1 MKKILK
7 YVGVVTLMMV
17 GVLCTGCTKDNEGR
31 KEAKVTDIFT
41 FKPYQISELIALS
54 RCYYEQR
61 NGYLPPEV
69 EWQENEDGTF
79 LIKLYELVK
88 DDGGIGHT
96 ATSAIYTVDVYG
108 KGKEEIMLEDV
119 EFPEVSVAD
128 IVYYMEEPIELKYI
142 ANTEA
147 HKEWNIK
154 DQTVLEECFKAL
166 ETINIKE
173 KSDVRTADA
182 EEILIF
188 KLADGT
194 EWTLTFENG
203 NFRRNSTVYITEGYA
218 KVRKVLKEYLKEEGL
233 WN

>member
-17 GVLCTGCTKDNEGR
+17 GVLCTGCTKSMDNEG
-31 KEAKVTDIFT
+31 KTDAL
-41 FKPYQISELIALS
+41 KPYQVSELIALS
-54 RCYYEQR
+54 RWYYNQR
-61 NGYLPPEV
+61 NGHLPPEV

-79 LIKLYELVK
+79 LIKLYEFVK
-88 DDGGIGHT
+88 DDEGIGHT
-96 ATSAIYTVDVYG
+96 ATSAIYTVDTYG

-119 EFPEVSVAD
+119 EFPELSFSE
-128 IVYYMEEPIELKYI
+128 IVLYMAPPAELTYI
-142 ANTEA
+142 SNTEV
-147 HKEWNIK
+147 HKEWIVK
-154 DQTVLEECFKAL
+154 DQPVLQECFKAL
-166 ETINIKE
+166 EAINIKE

-182 EEILIF
+182 EEILVF
-188 KLADGT
+188 KLADCT

-203 NFRRNSTVYITEGYA
+203 NFLRNSTVYITEGYA

>member
-7 YVGVVTLMMV
+7 YVGVVTLVMV

-31 KEAKVTDIFT
+31 KEAKVTDTFT

-69 EWQENEDGTF
+69 EWKEIEDGT
-79 LIKLYELVK
+79 LMIKLYE
-88 DDGGIGHT
+88 DAWHN

-203 NFRRNSTVYITEGYA
+203 NFMRNSTVYRTEGYA
-218 KVRKVLKEYLKEEGL
+218 KVRKVLIEYLKEEGL

>member
-7 YVGVVTLMMV
+7 YIGVVTLMMV

-31 KEAKVTDIFT
+31 KEAKVTDTFT
-41 FKPYQISELIALS
+41 FKPYQVSELIALS
-54 RCYYEQR
+54 RWYYNQR

-69 EWQENEDGTF
+69 EWKEIEDGT
-79 LIKLYELVK
+79 LMIKLYE
-88 DDGGIGHT
+88 DAWHT
-96 ATSAIYTVDVYG
+96 ATSAIYTVDAYG

-119 EFPEVSVAD
+119 EFPEVNVAD
-128 IVYYMEEPIELKYI
+128 VVLYMEEPVELTYI
-142 ANTEA
+142 VNAEA
-147 HKEWNIK
+147 HKKWNIK
-154 DQTVLEECFKAL
+154 DQTVLERCFKAL
-166 ETINIKE
+166 EAIKIEE

-182 EEILIF
+182 EEKLVF
-188 KLADGT
+188 KLVDGT

-203 NFRRNSTVYITEGYA
+203 NFMRNSTVYITEGYA

>member
-7 YVGVVTLMMV
+7 YAGVVTLMMV
-17 GVLCTGCTKDNEGR
+17 GVLCTGCTKSIDNEG
-31 KEAKVTDIFT
+31 KTDAL
-41 FKPYQISELIALS
+41 KPYQVSELIALS

-69 EWQENEDGTF
+69 EWKEIEDGT
-79 LIKLYELVK
+79 LMIKLYE
-88 DDGGIGHT
+88 DAWHT
-96 ATSAIYTVDVYG
+96 ATSAIYTVDAYG
-108 KGKEEIMLEDV
+108 KGKEELMLEDV

-182 EEILIF
+182 EEILVF

-203 NFRRNSTVYITEGYA
+203 NFMRNSTVYITEGYA

>member
-7 YVGVVTLMMV
+7 YVGVVMLMMV

-31 KEAKVTDIFT
+31 KEAKETDIFT

-69 EWQENEDGTF
+69 EWKEIEDGT
-79 LIKLYELVK
+79 LMIKLYE
-88 DDGGIGHT
+88 DAWHT
-96 ATSAIYTVDVYG
+96 ATSAIYTVDAYG
-108 KGKEEIMLEDV
+108 KGKEELMLEDV
-119 EFPEVSVAD
+119 EFPELSFSE
-128 IVYYMEEPIELKYI
+128 IVLYMAPPAELTYI
-142 ANTEA
+142 SNTEV
-147 HKEWNIK
+147 HKEWIVK
-154 DQTVLEECFKAL
+154 DQPVLQECFKAL
-166 ETINIKE
+166 EAIKIEE
-173 KSDVRTADA
+173 KSDVRTTDA
-182 EEILIF
+182 EEILVF

-203 NFRRNSTVYITEGYA
+203 NFLRNSTVYITEGYA
-218 KVRKVLKEYLKEEGL
+218 KVRNVLKDYLEKEGL

>member
-7 YVGVVTLMMV
+7 YVGVVMLMMV

-69 EWQENEDGTF
+69 EWKEIEDGT
-79 LIKLYELVK
+79 LMIKLYE
-88 DDGGIGHT
+88 DAWHN
-96 ATSAIYTVDVYG
+96 ATSAIYTVDAYG

-166 ETINIKE
+166 ETIKIEE

-203 NFRRNSTVYITEGYA
+203 NFMRNSTVYITEGYA

>member
-7 YVGVVTLMMV
+7 YVGVVMLMMV

-41 FKPYQISELIALS
+41 FKPYQVSELIALS
-54 RCYYEQR
+54 RWYYNQR

-69 EWQENEDGTF
+69 EWKEIEDGT
-79 LIKLYELVK
+79 LMIKLYE
-88 DDGGIGHT
+88 DAWHT
-96 ATSAIYTVDVYG
+96 ATSAIYTVDAYG

-119 EFPEVSVAD
+119 EFPELSFSE
-128 IVYYMEEPIELKYI
+128 IVLYI
-142 ANTEA
+142 ASPAELTYISNTEV
-147 HKEWNIK
+147 HKEWIVK
-154 DQTVLEECFKAL
+154 DQPVLQECFKAL
-166 ETINIKE
+166 EAIKIEE
-173 KSDVRTADA
+173 KSDVRTTDA
-182 EEILIF
+182 EEILVF

-203 NFRRNSTVYITEGYA
+203 NFMRNSTVYITEGYA

>member
-7 YVGVVTLMMV
+7 YVGVVMLMMV

-54 RCYYEQR
+54 RCYYEQK

-79 LIKLYELVK
+79 MIKLYEFVK
-88 DDGGIGHT
+88 DDEGIGHT

-108 KGKEEIMLEDV
+108 KGKEELMLEDV
-119 EFPEVSVAD
+119 EFPEVSISE
-128 IVYYMEEPIELKYI
+128 IVLYI
-142 ANTEA
+142 ASPVELTYISNTEA

-182 EEILIF
+182 EEILVF

-203 NFRRNSTVYITEGYA
+203 NFMRNSTVYITEGYA
-218 KVRKVLKEYLKEEGL
+218 KVRKVLIEYLKEEGL

>member
-7 YVGVVTLMMV
+7 YVGVVMLMMV

-31 KEAKVTDIFT
+31 KEAKVTNTFT

-61 NGYLPPEV
+61 NDYLPPEV
-69 EWQENEDGTF
+69 EWKEIEDGT
-79 LIKLYELVK
+79 LMIKLYE
-88 DDGGIGHT
+88 DAWHT
-96 ATSAIYTVDVYG
+96 ATSAIYTVDAYG

-119 EFPEVSVAD
+119 EFPELSFSE
-128 IVYYMEEPIELKYI
+128 IVLYI
-142 ANTEA
+142 ASPAELTYISNTEV
-147 HKEWNIK
+147 HKEWIVK
-154 DQTVLEECFKAL
+154 DQPVLQECFKAL
-166 ETINIKE
+166 EAIKIEE
-173 KSDVRTADA
+173 KSDVRTTDA
-182 EEILIF
+182 EEILVF
-188 KLADGT
+188 KLVDGT

-203 NFRRNSTVYITEGYA
+203 NFMRNSTVYITEGYA

>member
-31 KEAKVTDIFT
+31 KEAKVTDTFT

-69 EWQENEDGTF
+69 EWKEIEDGT
-79 LIKLYELVK
+79 LMIKLYE
-88 DDGGIGHT
+88 DAWNN

-108 KGKEEIMLEDV
+108 KGKEELMLEDV

-142 ANTEA
+142 ANTET

-173 KSDVRTADA
+173 KSDVRTTDA
-182 EEILIF
+182 EEILVF

>member
-7 YVGVVTLMMV
+7 YIGVVTLMMV
-17 GVLCTGCTKDNEGR
+17 GVLCTGCTKDNEKI
-31 KEAKVTDIFT
+31 KEAKVTDTFT
-41 FKPYQISELIALS
+41 FKPYQLSELIALS
-54 RCYYEQR
+54 RWYYNQR

-69 EWQENEDGTF
+69 EWKEIEDGT
-79 LIKLYELVK
+79 LMIKLYE
-88 DDGGIGHT
+88 DAWHT
-96 ATSAIYTVDVYG
+96 ATSAIYTVDAYG

-119 EFPEVSVAD
+119 EFPEVNVAD
-128 IVYYMEEPIELKYI
+128 VVLYMEEPVELTYI
-142 ANTEA
+142 VNAEV
-147 HKEWNIK
+147 HKEWIVK
-154 DQTVLEECFKAL
+154 DQPVLQECFKAL
-166 ETINIKE
+166 EAIKIEE

-182 EEILIF
+182 EEILVF

-203 NFRRNSTVYITEGYA
+203 NIMRNSTVYITEGYA

>member
-7 YVGVVTLMMV
+7 YVGVVTLVMV

-31 KEAKVTDIFT
+31 KEAKVTDTFT
-41 FKPYQISELIALS
+41 FKPYQLSELIALS
-54 RCYYEQR
+54 RWYYNQR

-69 EWQENEDGTF
+69 EWKEIEDGT
-79 LIKLYELVK
+79 LMIKLYE
-88 DDGGIGHT
+88 DAWHT
-96 ATSAIYTVDVYG
+96 ATSAIYTVDAYG
-108 KGKEEIMLEDV
+108 KGKEELMLEDV
-119 EFPEVSVAD
+119 EFPELSFSE
-128 IVYYMEEPIELKYI
+128 IVLYMAPPAELTYI
-142 ANTEA
+142 SNTEV
-147 HKEWNIK
+147 HKEWIVK
-154 DQTVLEECFKAL
+154 DQPVLQECFKAL
-166 ETINIKE
+166 EAIKIEE

-182 EEILIF
+182 EEILVF

-203 NFRRNSTVYITEGYA
+203 NFMRNSTVYITEGYA

>member
-7 YVGVVTLMMV
+7 YVGVVMLMMV

-31 KEAKVTDIFT
+31 KEAKVTDTFT

-69 EWQENEDGTF
+69 EWKEIEDGT
-79 LIKLYELVK
+79 LMIKLYE
-88 DDGGIGHT
+88 DAWHT
-96 ATSAIYTVDVYG
+96 ATSAIYTVDAYG
-108 KGKEEIMLEDV
+108 KGKEELMLEDV
-119 EFPEVSVAD
+119 EFPELSFSE
-128 IVYYMEEPIELKYI
+128 IVLYMAPPAELTYI
-142 ANTEA
+142 SNTEV
-147 HKEWNIK
+147 HKEWIVK
-154 DQTVLEECFKAL
+154 DQPVLQECFKAL
-166 ETINIKE
+166 EAIKIEE

-182 EEILIF
+182 EEKLVF
-188 KLADGT
+188 KLVDGT

-203 NFRRNSTVYITEGYA
+203 NFLRNSTVYITEGYA

>member
-7 YVGVVTLMMV
+7 YVGVVMLMMV
-17 GVLCTGCTKDNEGR
+17 GVLCTGCTKSMDNEG
-31 KEAKVTDIFT
+31 KTDAL
-41 FKPYQISELIALS
+41 KPYQVSELIALS
-54 RCYYEQR
+54 RWYYNQR

-88 DDGGIGHT
+88 DDEGIGHI
-96 ATSAIYTVDVYG
+96 ATSAIYTVDAYG
-108 KGKEEIMLEDV
+108 KGKEELMLEDV
-119 EFPEVSVAD
+119 EFPEASISE
-128 IVYYMEEPIELKYI
+128 IVLYI
-142 ANTEA
+142 ASPVELTYISNTEA

-166 ETINIKE
+166 EAIKIEE

-182 EEILIF
+182 EEILVF

-203 NFRRNSTVYITEGYA
+203 NFMRNSTVYMTEGYV

>member
-7 YVGVVTLMMV
+7 YVGVVMLMMV
-17 GVLCTGCTKDNEGR
+17 GVLCAGCTKDNEGR
-31 KEAKVTDIFT
+31 KEAKVTDTFT

-69 EWQENEDGTF
+69 EWKEIEDGT
-79 LIKLYELVK
+79 LMIKLYE
-88 DDGGIGHT
+88 DAWHT
-96 ATSAIYTVDVYG
+96 ATSAIYTVDAYG

-119 EFPEVSVAD
+119 EFPELSFSE
-128 IVYYMEEPIELKYI
+128 IVLYMAPPAELTYI
-142 ANTEA
+142 SNTEV
-147 HKEWNIK
+147 HKEWIVN
-154 DQTVLEECFKAL
+154 DQPVLQECFKAL
-166 ETINIKE
+166 EAIKIEE

-182 EEILIF
+182 EEKLVF
-188 KLADGT
+188 KLVDGT

-203 NFRRNSTVYITEGYA
+203 NFMRNSTVYITEGYA
-218 KVRKVLKEYLKEEGL
+218 KVRKVFKEYLKEEGL

>member
-7 YVGVVTLMMV
+7 YVGVVTLVMV
-17 GVLCTGCTKDNEGR
+17 GVLCAGCTKDNKGK
-31 KEAKVTDIFT
+31 KEEQVMDI
-41 FKPYQISELIALS
+41 KPYQLSELIAMS
-54 RCYYEQR
+54 RSYYEQKNR
-61 NGYLPPEV
+61 YLPPEV

-79 LIKLYELVK
+79 LIKLYEFVE
-88 DDGGIGHT
+88 DDEGIGHT
-96 ATSAIYTVDVYG
+96 ATSAIYTVDAYG
-108 KGKEEIMLEDV
+108 KGKEEVMLEDV

-128 IVYYMEEPIELKYI
+128 IVLYMEEPVELTYI

-154 DQTVLEECFKAL
+154 DKTVLEECFKAL
-166 ETINIKE
+166 ESIKIRE
-173 KSDVRTADA
+173 KSDVRTTDA
-182 EEILIF
+182 EEILVF
-188 KLADGT
+188 KLANGT

>member
-31 KEAKVTDIFT
+31 KEAKVTDTFT

-69 EWQENEDGTF
+69 EWKEIEDGT
-79 LIKLYELVK
+79 LMIKLYE
-88 DDGGIGHT
+88 DAWNN

-108 KGKEEIMLEDV
+108 KGKEELMLEDV

-142 ANTEA
+142 ANTET

-182 EEILIF
+182 EEILVF
-188 KLADGT
+188 KLADDT

-203 NFRRNSTVYITEGYA
+203 NFMRNSTVYITEGYA

>member
-7 YVGVVTLMMV
+7 YVGVVMLMMV
-17 GVLCTGCTKDNEGR
+17 GVLCAGCTKDNEGR
-31 KEAKVTDIFT
+31 KEAKVTDTFT

-69 EWQENEDGTF
+69 EWKEIEDGT
-79 LIKLYELVK
+79 LMIKLYE
-88 DDGGIGHT
+88 DAWHT
-96 ATSAIYTVDVYG
+96 ATSAIYTVDAYG
-108 KGKEEIMLEDV
+108 KGKEELMLEDV
-119 EFPEVSVAD
+119 EFPELSFSE
-128 IVYYMEEPIELKYI
+128 IVLYMAPPAELTYI
-142 ANTEA
+142 SNTEV
-147 HKEWNIK
+147 HKEWIVK
-154 DQTVLEECFKAL
+154 DQPVLQECFKAL
-166 ETINIKE
+166 EAIKIEE

-182 EEILIF
+182 EEILVF

-203 NFRRNSTVYITEGYA
+203 NFMRNSTVYITEGYA

>member
-7 YVGVVTLMMV
+7 YVGVVMLMMV
-17 GVLCTGCTKDNEGR
+17 GVLCAGCTKDNEGR
-31 KEAKVTDIFT
+31 KEAKITDTFT

-69 EWQENEDGTF
+69 EWKEIEDGT
-79 LIKLYELVK
+79 LMIKLYE
-88 DDGGIGHT
+88 DAWHT
-96 ATSAIYTVDVYG
+96 ATSAIYTVDAYG

-119 EFPEVSVAD
+119 EFPELSFSE
-128 IVYYMEEPIELKYI
+128 IVLYMAPPAELTYI
-142 ANTEA
+142 SNTEV
-147 HKEWNIK
+147 HKEWIVN
-154 DQTVLEECFKAL
+154 DQPVLQECFKAL
-166 ETINIKE
+166 EAIKIEE

-182 EEILIF
+182 EEKLVF
-188 KLADGT
+188 KLVDGT

-203 NFRRNSTVYITEGYA
+203 NFMRNSTVYITEGYA
-218 KVRKVLKEYLKEEGL
+218 KVRKVFKEYLKEEGL

>member
-7 YVGVVTLMMV
+7 YIGVVTLMMV

-31 KEAKVTDIFT
+31 KEAKVTDTFT

-69 EWQENEDGTF
+69 EWKEIEDGT
-79 LIKLYELVK
+79 LMIKLYE
-88 DDGGIGHT
+88 DAWHT
-96 ATSAIYTVDVYG
+96 ATSAIYTVNAYG
-108 KGKEEIMLEDV
+108 KGKEELMLEDV
-119 EFPEVSVAD
+119 EFPELSFSE
-128 IVYYMEEPIELKYI
+128 IVLYMAPPAELTYI
-142 ANTEA
+142 SNTEV
-147 HKEWNIK
+147 HKEWIVN
-154 DQTVLEECFKAL
+154 DQPVLQECFKAL
-166 ETINIKE
+166 EAIKIEE

-182 EEILIF
+182 EEKLVF
-188 KLADGT
+188 KLVDGT

-203 NFRRNSTVYITEGYA
+203 NFMRNSTVYITEGYA
-218 KVRKVLKEYLKEEGL
+218 KVRKVFKEYLKEEGL

>member
-7 YVGVVTLMMV
+7 YVGVVMLMMV

-31 KEAKVTDIFT
+31 KEAKVTDTFT
-41 FKPYQISELIALS
+41 FKPYQLSELIALS
-54 RCYYEQR
+54 RWYYNQR

-69 EWQENEDGTF
+69 EWKEIEDGT
-79 LIKLYELVK
+79 LMIKLYE
-88 DDGGIGHT
+88 DAWHT
-96 ATSAIYTVDVYG
+96 ATSAIYTVDAYG

-119 EFPEVSVAD
+119 EFPEVNVAD
-128 IVYYMEEPIELKYI
+128 IVLYMGKPVELTYI
-142 ANTEA
+142 INAEA
-147 HKEWNIK
+147 HKKWNIK
-154 DQTVLEECFKAL
+154 DQTVLERCFKAL
-166 ETINIKE
+166 ESIKTKE

-182 EEILIF
+182 EEKLVF

-203 NFRRNSTVYITEGYA
+203 NFMRNSTVYITEGYA

>member
-7 YVGVVTLMMV
+7 YIGVVTLMMV

-31 KEAKVTDIFT
+31 KEAKVTDTFT

-69 EWQENEDGTF
+69 EWKEIEDGT
-79 LIKLYELVK
+79 LMIKLYE
-88 DDGGIGHT
+88 DAWHT
-96 ATSAIYTVDVYG
+96 ATSAIYTVDAYG
-108 KGKEEIMLEDV
+108 KGKEELMLEDV
-119 EFPEVSVAD
+119 EFPELSFSE
-128 IVYYMEEPIELKYI
+128 IVLYMAPPAEVTYI
-142 ANTEA
+142 SNTEV
-147 HKEWNIK
+147 HKEWIVK
-154 DQTVLEECFKAL
+154 DQPVLQECFKAL
-166 ETINIKE
+166 EAIKIE
-173 KSDVRTADA
+173 KKSDVRTADA
-182 EEILIF
+182 EEKLVF

-203 NFRRNSTVYITEGYA
+203 NFMRNSTVYITEGYA

>member
-7 YVGVVTLMMV
+7 YVGVVTLVMV

-31 KEAKVTDIFT
+31 KEAKVTDTFT

-61 NGYLPPEV
+61 NGYLHPEV
-69 EWQENEDGTF
+69 EWKELEDGT
-79 LIKLYELVK
+79 LMIKLYE
-88 DDGGIGHT
+88 DAWHN

-182 EEILIF
+182 EEILVF

-194 EWTLTFENG
+194 EWTLIFENG
-203 NFRRNSTVYITEGYA
+203 DFMRNSTVYITEGYA

>member
-7 YVGVVTLMMV
+7 YVGVVMLMMV
-17 GVLCTGCTKDNEGR
+17 GVLCTGCTNDNEGR
-31 KEAKVTDIFT
+31 KEAKVIDIFT

-69 EWQENEDGTF
+69 EWKEIEDGT
-79 LIKLYELVK
+79 LMIKLYE
-88 DDGGIGHT
+88 DAWHT
-96 ATSAIYTVDVYG
+96 ATSAIYTVDAYG
-108 KGKEEIMLEDV
+108 KGKEELMLEDV

-147 HKEWNIK
+147 HKEWIMK
-154 DQTVLEECFKAL
+154 DQPVLEECFKAL
-166 ETINIKE
+166 EAIKIEE

-182 EEILIF
+182 EEILVF

-203 NFRRNSTVYITEGYA
+203 NFIRNSTVYITEGYA

>member
-31 KEAKVTDIFT
+31 KEAKVTDTFT

-69 EWQENEDGTF
+69 EWKEIEDGT
-79 LIKLYELVK
+79 LMIKLYE
-88 DDGGIGHT
+88 DAWHT
-96 ATSAIYTVDVYG
+96 ATSAIYTVDAYG
-108 KGKEEIMLEDV
+108 KGKEELMLEDV
-119 EFPEVSVAD
+119 EFPELSFSE
-128 IVYYMEEPIELKYI
+128 IVLYMAPPAELTYI
-142 ANTEA
+142 SNTEV
-147 HKEWNIK
+147 HKEWIVK
-154 DQTVLEECFKAL
+154 DQPVLQECFKAL
-166 ETINIKE
+166 EAIKIEE

-182 EEILIF
+182 EEILVF

-203 NFRRNSTVYITEGYA
+203 NFMRNSTVYITEGYA

>member
-17 GVLCTGCTKDNEGR
+17 GVLCAGCTKDNEGR
-31 KEAKVTDIFT
+31 KEAKVTDTFT

-69 EWQENEDGTF
+69 EWKEIEDGT
-79 LIKLYELVK
+79 LMIKLYE
-88 DDGGIGHT
+88 DAWHT
-96 ATSAIYTVDVYG
+96 ATSAIYTVDAYG
-108 KGKEEIMLEDV
+108 KGKEELMLEDV
-119 EFPEVSVAD
+119 EFPELSFSE
-128 IVYYMEEPIELKYI
+128 IVLYMAPPAELTYI
-142 ANTEA
+142 SNTEV
-147 HKEWNIK
+147 HKEWIVK
-154 DQTVLEECFKAL
+154 DQPVLQECFKAL
-166 ETINIKE
+166 EAIKIEE

-182 EEILIF
+182 EEILVF
-188 KLADGT
+188 KLVDGT

-203 NFRRNSTVYITEGYA
+203 NFMRNSTVYITEGYA